1 MNKVKAKCHYAKN
14 GLSKRVVVL
23 KGTEASGFEEA
34 IFILREERGLSSR
47 DFLSEAERI
56 VEDYAAEPETRL
68 SARLLW
74 ILSGLSFLLSLSWI
88 LHFVF
93 A

>member
-23 KGTEASGFEEA
+23 KGNDASGFDEV
-34 IFILREERGLSSR
+34 IFVLRDEGGISSR

-56 VEDYAAEPETRL
+56 VGDYTGGTENRFP
-68 SARLLW
+68 ARLLW

-88 LHFVF
+88 LHFIF